1 MNSNLKQVDVV
12 GMADPSSP
20 TVISSVDVAADVAAN
35 VTGGAEL
42 GGVNSVDVYDDHMAV
57 AIEADPKQDDGY
69 VAFYSVAG
77 GSPSFVSAVKAGALP
92 DKVGFSPDGNYAV
105 VANEGEPSDDYENDP
120 EGSITVINVSG
131 GFQSPT
137 VATADFTAFNDGG
150 TKTLTGP
157 VRISPKAT
165 FPQPVAAAVDPSP
178 WINEIHYDNDGAD
191 LGEFIEFAAP
201 EGFDTTGYRFQL
213 INGNGGAPYA
223 GNTFDNLNKTTSD
236 GLDLYVVNRPPNGIQ
251 NGSPDGV
258 ALIGPGVDV
267 ASQDDDTCD
276 MLLSY
281 EGVISNATGVCAGE
295 TSTEMDVTEGSST
308 PVGHSV
314 QLTGTGGSFGDFSW
328 VAAANTN
335 GVINTG
341 QTYEVQVPQVASFTA
356 ISVAQDLEPE
366 FVAFSADS
374 KTAYATLQ
382 ENNAVAVIDLATAEV
397 NEVFGL
403 GFKDYSLPG
412 NEIDA
417 SDRDDRVNIRNWSVF
432 GTYQP
437 DGFDAYEVNGTAYLV
452 TANEGDGREY
462 ESDSGDYIDE
472 IRISDLEA
480 TQFTDELKEKLGA
493 GFQDDEN
500 LGRLLVMTDLG
511 LEDPESCS
519 SLPVTGQPI
528 DSDENAVDGCV
539 YENLYSYGARS
550 FTIWDMDTK
559 RPVFDSGSDFE
570 VITAQQLGSSF
581 NASND
586 ENDGD
591 SRSDAKGPE
600 PEAVEIAVI
609 NDNTF
614 AFIALE
620 RVGGVMVY
628 NITNPQ
634 SAEFVQYINPRDF
647 NADNTAVEANEA
659 GPLGPEDI
667 KFITQ
672 DGEMYLLVSN
682 EVSGTLSVY
691 SVTVL

>member
-1 MNSNLKQVDVV
+1 MYGQ
-12 GMADPSSP
+12 
-20 TVISSVDVAADVAAN
+20 VAADSHHAN
-35 VTGGAEL
+35 PTGWKRWAYSTNHKDIGTMYLIFAIIAGIIGSLFSVLMRMELMHPGDGILGGNYHLYNVLVTGHGLIMIFFMVMPAMIGGFGNWFVPIMIGAP
-42 GGVNSVDVYDDHMAV
+42 DMAFPRMNN
-57 AIEADPKQDDGY
+57 ISFWLLP
-69 VAFYSVAG
+69 VAFILLLS
-77 GSPSFVSAVKAGALP
+77 SI
-92 DKVGFSPDGNYAV
+92 FSQNM
-105 VANEGEPSDDYENDP
+105 
-120 EGSITVINVSG
+120 
-131 GFQSPT
+131 
-137 VATADFTAFNDGG
+137 
-150 TKTLTGP
+150 
-157 VRISPKAT
+157 
-165 FPQPVAAAVDPSP
+165 
-178 WINEIHYDNDGAD
+178 WINEIHYDNEGTDS
-191 LGEFIEFAAP
+191 GEFVEFAAP
-201 EGFDTTGYRFQL
+201 EGFDTAGYRFQL
-213 INGNGGAPYA
+213 INGNNGAPYA
-223 GNTFDNLNKTTSD
+223 GNTFAALTKTTSG
-236 GLDLYVVNRPPNGIQ
+236 GLDLYVVNRPSNGIQ
-251 NGSPDGV
+251 NGAPDGV

-267 ASQDDDTCD
+267 TSQDDDTCD
-276 MLLSY
+276 LLLSY
-281 EGVISNATGVCAGE
+281 EGVISNATGICAGV
-295 TSTEMDVTEGSST
+295 TSTEMDVVQGSST
-308 PVGHSV
+308 PVGQSV
-314 QLTGTGGSFGDFSW
+314 QLTGTGDGFGDFSW

-335 GVINTG
+335 GTINTG
-341 QTYEVQVPQVASFTA
+341 QTYEVPSVASFTP
-356 ISVAQDLEPE
+356 ITVAQDLEPE
-366 FVAFSADS
+366 FVAFSADGG
-374 KTAYATLQ
+374 TAYATLQ
-382 ENNAVAVIDLATAEV
+382 ENNGVAVIDLATAEV
-397 NEVFGL
+397 TEVFGL

-417 SDRDDRVNIRNWSVF
+417 SDRDDRINIRNWSVF

-437 DGFDAYEVNGTAYLV
+437 DGFDTYEVNGTTYLV

-462 ESDSGDYIDE
+462 ESDSGDYVDE
-472 IRISDLEA
+472 IRIRDLVE
-480 TQFTDELKEKLGA
+480 TQFTDELKEKLGT
-493 GFQDDEN
+493 GFQDSEN

-511 LEDPESCS
+511 LVDQAACS

-528 DSDENAVDGCV
+528 DSNDNAVDGCV

-550 FTIWDMDTK
+550 FTIWNMDTG

-647 NADNTAVEANEA
+647 SADNDAVEANLA

>member
-1 MNSNLKQVDVV
+1 
-12 GMADPSSP
+12 MADPTSP
-20 TVISSVDVAADVAAN
+20 AVTSSVDVAADVAAN
-35 VTGGAEL
+35 VTSEEPLEL
-42 GGVNSVDVYDDHMAV
+42 GGVNSVDVYDDYMAV

-105 VANEGEPSDDYENDP
+105 VANEGEPSDDYSNDP
-120 EGSITVINVSG
+120 EGTITVIDVSG

-165 FPQPVAAAVDPSP
+165 AAQSEAPAPSTP
-178 WINEIHYDNDGAD
+178 WINEIHYDNEGTDS
-191 LGEFIEFAAP
+191 GEFVEFAAP
-201 EGFDTTGYRFQL
+201 AGFDTTGYRFQL

-223 GNTFDNLNKTTSD
+223 GNTLDNLNKTTSG
-236 GLDLYVVNRPPNGIQ
+236 GLDLYVVNRPANGIQ

-258 ALIGPGVDV
+258 ALIGPGTDV

-281 EGVISNATGVCAGE
+281 EGVINNATGICAGVS
-295 TSTEMDVTEGSST
+295 STEMDVVEGSST

-314 QLTGTGGSFGDFSW
+314 QLTGTGDGFSDFSW

-335 GVINTG
+335 GTINTG
-341 QTYEVQVPQVASFTA
+341 QTYEVPSVASFTP
-356 ISVAQDLEPE
+356 ITVAQDLEPE
-366 FVAFSADS
+366 FVAFSADGG
-374 KTAYATLQ
+374 TAYATLQ

-397 NEVFGL
+397 TEVFGL

-417 SDRDDRVNIRNWSVF
+417 SDKDDRVNIRNWSVF

-437 DGFDAYEVNGTAYLV
+437 DGFDAYEVNGTTYLV

-472 IRISDLEA
+472 IRIKDLVA
-480 TQFTDELKEKLGA
+480 TQFTDELKEKLGT
-493 GFQDDEN
+493 GFQDNEN

-511 LEDPESCS
+511 LVDPESCS

-528 DSDENAVDGCV
+528 DSNENAVDGCV

-550 FTIWDMDTK
+550 FTIWNMDTG

-647 NADNTAVEANEA
+647 NADNAAVEANLA